1 MAAVEDQ
8 AVTTGSADGRV
19 APPGAGQAPPV
30 DALHAAWAAT
40 TTTRS
45 RSSSRGEGCYVF
57 DEHGKR
63 YLDGLAALFCVNI
76 GHGRG
81 DVAQAGA
88 DQAKELGFYTNWS
101 YAHPK
106 AIELAARVAE
116 LAPGDLNRV
125 FFTSGGSEAVDSALK
140 LCRQYHKLT
149 GNPGRYKVI
158 SRKLAYHGTT
168 MGALTATGIPAVRR
182 PFEPLFP
189 GSAPRRPTRTS
200 TGPRSTDPAE
210 AIYERILFEGPET
223 VSCVILEP
231 VQNSGGCFT
240 PPDGYFQRVREIC
253 DEFGIVFI
261 SDEVICS
268 WGRLGTYF
276 GAEKYD
282 YQPDIITTAKGITSS
297 YAPMGAVIASDR
309 IFEPFIEARQLVH
322 PRDHVRRAP
331 GRLGGR
337 ARQPRRVRERGHHR
351 ERARAR
357 GRVRGDAR
365 LAARHPDRR
374 RRARDGLLPLDR
386 ARARQGDQGDVHR
399 RRGGVA
405 AARLPLAGDVQARA
419 DLPRRRPRR
428 PGDPVLAAADRRARA
443 VRRDRGGRCGRC
455 SRRPRERLH
464 LGG

>member
-1 MAAVEDQ
+1 MTLTTEPTTAVD
-8 AVTTGSADGRV
+8 GSALAASARDHLWMHFTRMS
-19 APPGAGQAPPV
+19 AYQQADVPV
-30 DALHAAWAAT
+30 IT
-40 TTTRS
+40 
-45 RSSSRGEGCYVF
+45 RGEGPYIW
-57 DEHGKR
+57 DARGKR

-76 GHGRG
+76 GHGRA

-88 DQAKELGFYTNWS
+88 DQAAELGFYTNWN

-149 GNPGRYKVI
+149 GNSGRYKVI

-168 MGALTATGIPAVRR
+168 MGALTATGIPDVRR

-189 GSAPRRPTRTS
+189 GSAHVPNTNAYRPEVD
-200 TGPRSTDPAE
+200 DPAE

-276 GAEKYD
+276 GAEKYG
-282 YQPDIITTAKGITSS
+282 YEPDIITTAKGITSS

-309 IFEPFIEARQLVH
+309 IFEPFSKGTTSFAHGITFGGHPVASAVALANLDVFANEGILENVQAHEAEFEAMLDSL
-322 PRDHVRRAP
+322 RDLPIV
-331 GRLGGR
+331 GD
-337 ARQPRRVRERGHHR
+337 
-351 ERARAR
+351 
-357 GRVRGDAR
+357 VRGTGYF
-365 LAARHPDRR
+365 
-374 RRARDGLLPLDR
+374 RAIELVRDKETKETFTGDEEEWLLRGFLSPEMFSRGLIC
-386 ARARQGDQGDVHR
+386 
-399 RRGGVA
+399 
-405 AARLPLAGDVQARA
+405 RA
-419 DLPRRRPRR
+419 DDR
-428 PGDPVLAAADRRARA
+428 GDPVVQLAPPLIAGPEQFEEIHS
-443 VRRDRGGRCGRC
+443 VL
-455 SRRPRERLH
+455 RPVLEEACDRLH